1 MIPAR
6 QLSKTALP
14 RAARASRQLPRRQLR
29 FQSTTSSSS
38 SGSSNSGGGS
48 HFATGMAGGVA
59 GAGLAYAIYSFTP
72 AGQTASKLNKAAA
85 EANKKYQAAAQKLQQ
100 ATPDADQAVDS
111 IKQFAYSYVA
121 WIPGGRGYVDAAF
134 RDWETVR
141 ENHKDEA
148 DKAVSD
154 AYKQFQEL
162 SKAGLSLE
170 TASRAYDV
178 LAELTR
184 KVADLSGDA
193 LSDILDNHPQAKKKL
208 GGAVDQLK
216 DMSGSYGPEAKKQ
229 VDETWRQI
237 KDVFAGGFT
246 AANIDKARQLAEDK
260 VQQLRK
266 LGDEAWS
273 KGLEE
278 AKPLLDKSPKVKEL
292 VEDNADALRKGNAKE
307 LFDKVRAAAEAGAG
321 DSSAKFD
328 ELKKYVDDAVAK
340 AKTKGKDAAQDWGLE
355 GWLEVI
361 PQGSDILPKL
371 RELGQVADKHMD
383 EGEKLLRET
392 VDELKQVL
400 EKKSKR
406 AQEIVEEAEKDT
418 KKGAKESKESTE
430 SKGSKESK

>member
-6 QLSKTALP
+6 QLSRTALP
-14 RAARASRQLPRRQLR
+14 RAARSSRHLPRRQLR
-29 FQSTTSSSS
+29 SQSTTSSSS
-38 SGSSNSGGGS
+38 SGGGS

-59 GAGLAYAIYSFTP
+59 GAGLAYVIYSFTP

-100 ATPDADQAVDS
+100 TTPDADQAVDS

-134 RDWETVR
+134 KDWETVR
-141 ENHKDEA
+141 ENHKEEA
-148 DKAVSD
+148 DKAVND

-184 KVADLSGDA
+184 KIADLSGDA
-193 LSDILDNHPQAKKKL
+193 LSDILDNHPQVKKKL
-208 GGAVDQLK
+208 GGTVEQLK

-229 VDETWRQI
+229 VDETWRQV

-260 VQQLRK
+260 VKQLRQ
-266 LGDEAWS
+266 LGDEAWK

-278 AKPLLDKSPKVKEL
+278 AKPYLDKSPQVKEL
-292 VEDNADALRKGNAKE
+292 VEKNADALRQGNARE
-307 LFDKVRAAAEAGAG
+307 LFDKARAAAEAATAKGSS
-321 DSSAKFD
+321 DSQAKFD
-328 ELKKYVDDAVAK
+328 ELKKYVDDAVEK
-340 AKTKGKDAAQDWGLE
+340 GKKKGKDAAQDWGLDG

-361 PQGSDILPKL
+361 PQGSEIIPKL
-371 RELGQVADKHMD
+371 RELGQVADKHME

-406 AQEIVEEAEKDT
+406 AQEIVQEAEKET
-418 KKGAKESKESTE
+418 KSEAKSEGKGEAKKESK
-430 SKGSKESK
+430 

>member
-6 QLSKTALP
+6 QLSRTALP
-14 RAARASRQLPRRQLR
+14 RAARSSRHLPRRQLR
-29 FQSTTSSSS
+29 SQSTTSSSS
-38 SGSSNSGGGS
+38 SGGGS

-59 GAGLAYAIYSFTP
+59 GAGLAYVIYSFTP

-85 EANKKYQAAAQKLQQ
+85 EANKKYQAAAQE
-100 ATPDADQAVDS
+100 AAAGDARRRPGRRLHQAV
-111 IKQFAYSYVA
+111 
-121 WIPGGRGYVDAAF
+121 RLL
-134 RDWETVR
+134 DWETVR
-141 ENHKDEA
+141 ENHKEEA
-148 DKAVSD
+148 DKAVND

-184 KVADLSGDA
+184 KIADLSGDA
-193 LSDILDNHPQAKKKL
+193 LSDILDNHPQVKKKL
-208 GGAVDQLK
+208 GGTVDQLK

-229 VDETWRQI
+229 VDETWRQL

-260 VQQLRK
+260 VKQLRQ
-266 LGDEAWS
+266 LGDEAWK

-278 AKPLLDKSPKVKEL
+278 AKPYLDKSPQVKEL
-292 VEDNADALRKGNAKE
+292 VEKNADALRQGNARE
-307 LFDKVRAAAEAGAG
+307 LFDKARAAAEAATAKGSS
-321 DSSAKFD
+321 DSQAKFD
-328 ELKKYVDDAVAK
+328 ELKKYVDDAVEK
-340 AKTKGKDAAQDWGLE
+340 GKKKGKDAAQDWGLDG

-361 PQGSDILPKL
+361 PQGSEILPKL
-371 RELGQVADKHMD
+371 RELGQVADKHME

-406 AQEIVEEAEKDT
+406 AQEIVQEAEKET
-418 KKGAKESKESTE
+418 KSEAKSEAKSEGKGEAKKESK
-430 SKGSKESK
+430 